1 MEYSRSV
8 EEMIREV
15 LERMIRLDQ
24 KLENKDKDP
33 VHAIWYDNQEACLAL
48 HVSKRTL
55 QLYRD
60 NNKIAYSRVGC
71 KIYFRVTDVK
81 NFIQE
86 HSHELPTRK
95 RQRR

>member
-1 MEYSRSV
+1 MPYDQFV
-8 EEMIREV
+8 VEV
-15 LERMIRLDQ
+15 LTQLHQIKEALA
-24 KLENKDKDP
+24 NKYQDP

-55 QLYRD
+55 QIYRD
-60 NNKIAYSRVGC
+60 NNLLPYSRVRG
-71 KIYFRVTDVK
+71 KIYFRITDVK